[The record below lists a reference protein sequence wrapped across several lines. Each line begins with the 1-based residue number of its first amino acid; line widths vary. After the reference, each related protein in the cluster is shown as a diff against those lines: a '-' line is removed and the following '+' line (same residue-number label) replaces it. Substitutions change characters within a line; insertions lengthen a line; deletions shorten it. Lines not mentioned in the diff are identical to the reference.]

1 MQQPSHVIVYN
12 QSSNTYPGVLSWCEV
27 YVVPRLDIA
36 TQKERVIVKTR
47 TAVLYAPGEPVRIE
61 EIELDP
67 PKEHEVQVR
76 MVAAGIC
83 HSDYHVMSGELPTY
97 LPMALGHEAAG
108 IVEEVGPNVTS
119 CKVGDHVVLSFIPSC
134 GVCSFCVAGHPNLCE
149 KGAATVSGPMLDGTF
164 RMHNGDVNIGQFC
177 LVGSFS
183 ERIVVSDMSVVPIPD
198 YYPMNRAVLVGCGVP
213 TGIGAVIHRAKVTP
227 GSTVMVVGCGGI
239 GSNIIQGA
247 ALAGARMVIAVDIH
261 DFKLESAKALGATHT
276 INATREDPVAISKD
290 LTWGLGVDY
299 VFEAISSAETIGQA
313 YQAVGKNGTLVVV
326 GLSPFTEMSIP
337 IPPLDLVL
345 FQKAILGTLY
355 GDSKPRNDIPNLLK
369 MYGAGKVKLD
379 ELVTRTYTLDQVN
392 EAYADLLAGR
402 LIRGV
407 IEF

>member
-213 TGIGAVIHRAKVTP
+213 TGIGAVMHRAKVTP

-369 MYGAGKVKLD
+369 MYGAGKLKLD